1 MNSIFYPLLIKNYKV
16 LSCLL
21 FLYLFSSCA
30 SMDRKEK
37 IASLEPA
44 SLQFYN
50 QLKWFRGNIAKN
62 YVHPLQ
68 RASFLD
74 NIDLASKKLKIS
86 DFKIIRITLAEKGKK
101 AIVRLRITWH
111 QKDVGIVN
119 ETVIEDKWKLVGD
132 NWYKYSS
139 EKKDGKEIPYILK
152 TYKKK
157 SKKSKSS
164 SSE

>member
-1 MNSIFYPLLIKNYKV
+1 
-16 LSCLL
+16 
-21 FLYLFSSCA
+21 
-30 SMDRKEK
+30 MDRKEK

-68 RASFLD
+68 RAAFLD

-101 AIVRLRITWH
+101 AVIRLRISWH
-111 QKDVGIVN
+111 HKNEGIVH
-119 ETVIEDKWKLVGD
+119 ETLIEDKWKLEGD

-139 EKKDGKEIPYILK
+139 ERKDGKEIPYVLQ

-157 SKKSKSS
+157 SEKKSEKSES
-164 SSE
+164 SPSE